1 MISSRPRPSQGT
13 PVTESRR
20 HLHSFLLNH
29 TTERSQMLKIQ
40 AGTFCQAQVKS
51 RDQKHAHTEWQRWK
65 KKASEEARES
75 HQSWLYWEAG
85 RATGQPQPEPLKRP
99 RTGRGGGGCGSSA
112 AYHKAVTSHIHTRA
126 GFVMTLL
133 RRSCL
138 YSRSHGVSP
147 PSSKGHSADF
157 THQSVFTCLGQQR
170 AKSD

>member
-29 TTERSQMLKIQ
+29 TTAHSQMLKIQ

-51 RDQKHAHTEWQRWK
+51 RDQKHAHTKWQRLK
-65 KKASEEARES
+65 KKNADTNASSSEEARES

-99 RTGRGGGGCGSSA
+99 RTGRGGGGCGSST
-112 AYHKAVTSHIHTRA
+112 AYHKAVTSH
-126 GFVMTLL
+126 
-133 RRSCL
+133 
-138 YSRSHGVSP
+138 SH
-147 PSSKGHSADF
+147 KGRLCYDTVAPQLF
-157 THQSVFTCLGQQR
+157 IQQITWT
-170 AKSD
+170 